1 MPKGPADFRRVL
13 SLFVL
18 SFSRFSLFCLKTP
31 LSHRYHAMGKG
42 AFFIHPVSAPL
53 PGQAGVATAAGLEKS
68 AAETPARLV
77 GLSGPTVPLISLI
90 MSIRRNFCGTKGEF
104 VEKPH
109 PASGP
114 KKSSGFLREARG
126 DQVHHP
132 GHRSPKSAVR
142 LDTLDI
148 IARNLGLPAPA
159 LLSEE
164 LTWEGAKLLPYILE
178 RAEWFVQLS
187 NRDRNDILCWLQDTV
202 NVWQRILGNRK
213 EESK

>member
-1 MPKGPADFRRVL
+1 MELKENL
-13 SLFVL
+13 S
-18 SFSRFSLFCLKTP
+18 KN
-31 LSHRYHAMGKG
+31 
-42 AFFIHPVSAPL
+42 
-53 PGQAGVATAAGLEKS
+53 
-68 AAETPARLV
+68 
-77 GLSGPTVPLISLI
+77 LILL
-90 MSIRRNFCGTKGEF
+90 R
-104 VEKPH
+104 
-109 PASGP
+109 GP
-114 KKSSGFLREARG
+114 KSQAVFSEKLGVTKSTIQAIEAK
-126 DQVHHP
+126 
-132 GHRSPKSAVR
+132 KSAVG

>member
-1 MPKGPADFRRVL
+1 MELKENL
-13 SLFVL
+13 S
-18 SFSRFSLFCLKTP
+18 KN
-31 LSHRYHAMGKG
+31 
-42 AFFIHPVSAPL
+42 
-53 PGQAGVATAAGLEKS
+53 
-68 AAETPARLV
+68 
-77 GLSGPTVPLISLI
+77 LILL
-90 MSIRRNFCGTKGEF
+90 R
-104 VEKPH
+104 
-109 PASGP
+109 GP
-114 KKSSGFLREARG
+114 KS
-126 DQVHHP
+126 Q
-132 GHRSPKSAVR
+132 AVFSEK
-142 LDTLDI
+142 LGDI

>member
-1 MPKGPADFRRVL
+1 MELKENL
-13 SLFVL
+13 S
-18 SFSRFSLFCLKTP
+18 KN
-31 LSHRYHAMGKG
+31 
-42 AFFIHPVSAPL
+42 
-53 PGQAGVATAAGLEKS
+53 
-68 AAETPARLV
+68 
-77 GLSGPTVPLISLI
+77 LILL
-90 MSIRRNFCGTKGEF
+90 R
-104 VEKPH
+104 
-109 PASGP
+109 GP
-114 KKSSGFLREARG
+114 KSQAAFSEKLGVTKSTIQAIEAK
-126 DQVHHP
+126 
-132 GHRSPKSAVR
+132 KSAVR

-213 EESK
+213 EESTAGVSCCSAWASLPTIRAFTFYSPVWNCFKTTRWLYFR

>member
-1 MPKGPADFRRVL
+1 MELKENL
-13 SLFVL
+13 S
-18 SFSRFSLFCLKTP
+18 K
-31 LSHRYHAMGKG
+31 
-42 AFFIHPVSAPL
+42 
-53 PGQAGVATAAGLEKS
+53 
-68 AAETPARLV
+68 
-77 GLSGPTVPLISLI
+77 SLI
-90 MSIRRNFCGTKGEF
+90 LLR
-104 VEKPH
+104 
-109 PASGP
+109 GP
-114 KKSSGFLREARG
+114 KSQAAFSEKLGVTKSTIQAIEAK
-126 DQVHHP
+126 
-132 GHRSPKSAVR
+132 KSAVR

>member
-1 MPKGPADFRRVL
+1 
-13 SLFVL
+13 
-18 SFSRFSLFCLKTP
+18 
-31 LSHRYHAMGKG
+31 
-42 AFFIHPVSAPL
+42 
-53 PGQAGVATAAGLEKS
+53 
-68 AAETPARLV
+68 
-77 GLSGPTVPLISLI
+77 

-126 DQVHHP
+126 TKSTIQAIEAQ
-132 GHRSPKSAVR
+132 KSAVR